1 MSRIPLL
8 CRQEKCINGCS
19 LEIIRLA
26 GRTAVA
32 VGCLADFAR
41 VQGNR
46 PLNEANLTKSV
57 ELQVEDEAIASKLKK
72 EGVNFVVDD
81 AAIGRLKKAG
91 ASDAVIAAVRS
102 AGATAKPINPACAIT
117 YQDVVKLLQ
126 LGLDE
131 KEVLK
136 RLENRPRSSLL
147 TLRRSRN

>member
-1 MSRIPLL
+1 MAAQWRSSAWLVVLL
-8 CRQEKCINGCS
+8 LLS
-19 LEIIRLA
+19 A
-26 GRTAVA
+26 AS
-32 VGCLADFAR
+32 DSAR
-41 VQGNR
+41 AQGNR
-46 PLNEANLTKSV
+46 PLNEANLTKLV

-102 AGATAKPINPACAIT
+102 AGATAKPTNPTRAIT

-136 RLENRPRSSLL
+136 RLEKSPTIF
-147 TLRRSRN
+147 TLDAGRSRN